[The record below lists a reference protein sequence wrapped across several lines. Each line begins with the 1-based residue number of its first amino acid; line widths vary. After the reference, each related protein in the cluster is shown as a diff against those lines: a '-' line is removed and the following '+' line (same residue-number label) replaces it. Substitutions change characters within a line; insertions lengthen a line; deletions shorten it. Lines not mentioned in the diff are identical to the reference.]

1 MSSTVSTGFK
11 KMNWMPKKSAWQE
24 MQLAQQRRQQS
35 ADRIDRMNMA
45 ASGFQRAQMM
55 QIQGVGEL
63 AAQNAQSRL
72 QAQVKEMQAQLEKRF
87 EGFSKLA

>member
-24 MQLAQQRRQQS
+24 MQLAKQKRMAS
-35 ADRIDRMNMA
+35 AERIDRINMA
-45 ASGFQRAQMM
+45 ASGFQSAQMM

-72 QAQVKEMQAQLEKRF
+72 QAQVKEMQAELEKRYAS
-87 EGFSKLA
+87 FSKLA